1 MCKFKF
7 HHFHVLLIIYHMYN
21 ATNMVIHIANHPL
34 QVFRL
39 SKREV
44 SKYVEAAAAHPF
56 TGSAAERGAGGGT
69 MVYSYLP
76 LLQYI
81 WGMWP
86 LHSAL

>member
-1 MCKFKF
+1 MSCSSSITCT
-7 HHFHVLLIIYHMYN
+7 LYN
-21 ATNMVIHIANHPL
+21 ATNMVMHIRVHIANHPP
-34 QVFRL
+34 QVFLL

-81 WGMWP
+81 WGM
-86 LHSAL
+86 